1 MKKLLFLWFI
11 PLLCFPF
18 LLSAQTGDFTISI
31 NNQSFTPSSA
41 SKAAV
46 VKQRKV
52 AIDPALEGTYQYY
65 LVQFYNLPDA
75 AYKAQLKSDGVE
87 LLYYIPNNAYI
98 TSVPAQSSLSVL
110 NTDKVRAIVPYTD
123 QFKISPELKS
133 QLQGKTPESNVQ
145 VKVTC
150 FNLARSR
157 DYKTLLAK
165 QFNAQALSYTEEAF
179 LVECSVKDLNKLAAL
194 TFVEYIDVYHEVVLE
209 GDWEGWQINSSA
221 RENYINSGL
230 TTPLINGS
238 GVTLWNREGGSIE
251 PINIDV
257 QGRVFLS
264 PNSELSGHK
273 NNTTECMGNAGNK
286 NPMEKM
292 FAWGCDVLLD
302 DASGNRNSFYSTRGM
317 RYANSSWG
325 SGWAG
330 SYNGEARDEDNFTY
344 TNPLYARVFSAGNSG
359 GDAGQYAPYTGVTGG
374 YANITGAMKT
384 GKNMFTVGA
393 VDRNDNLLGFSSRG
407 PIYDGRVKPELVIHG
422 EGGTSYAAPRMAG
435 VLALLNQAY
444 KINNGVEP
452 PSQLLKAVL
461 INTADDVAAPG
472 LDYQTGY
479 GKANVRRAY
488 NTIKD
493 KRIITGSVANG
504 ATNTHTIN
512 VPANTYQV
520 RVSIVWADYAAAV
533 NASKS
538 LVNNLN
544 MSVTTNSGSDINP
557 WVLNPAA
564 AQITAQATR
573 GIDNL
578 NNMEQVTI
586 DAPAAG
592 SYSIKVNGATVP
604 FGPQTYF
611 VTYEFVQNEIFLAYP
626 MGGESFVPGERQY
639 VRWDYYG
646 TDTAPF
652 ILEYS
657 TNSGTSWTT
666 ISNNIASNRR
676 YYEWTLPNLT
686 QTIAV
691 RVRKGTLSD
700 ATDSPVSLIRI
711 PVPEVSKA
719 CSTSVT
725 LQWAAVAGATGYD
738 IYRLGAKYMEL
749 VGSSATTE
757 YTVAG
762 TNPTSTYY
770 FAVSAKGANG
780 LIGRRSNALLKE
792 AGEFNCGPGTPVI
805 TKVATV
811 YQDCSETSGYKVG
824 LEEGSYTTAKLS
836 ARGVNNNDVSSLK
849 INAGYEIVLYD
860 DDNFQGTS
868 YTFQTN
874 VTCLTSSSF
883 NDRTGSLIVRSIVPN
898 QLPTV
903 SITSPA
909 NNALFNA
916 PANVTITANAADP
929 DGTVA
934 NVAFFNGVTYLGAD
948 FTAPYSF
955 DWNGVAVGTY
965 NITARVTDNKGV
977 VVTSSVVKITVNQVT
992 ALVRATIYQD
1002 CSETSGY
1009 KIGLEEGSY
1018 TTAQLVAKGIL
1029 NNDASSLKITSGYE
1043 VVLYDEDNFQG
1054 TWMVYRADVG
1064 CLTTSNFND
1073 RASSLR
1079 IRPIT
1084 VNVLPTVSITSPA
1097 NNSVHVAPA
1106 NLAIEASA
1114 ADADGLVLKVDF
1126 YNGTT
1131 LLGSDNTVPY
1141 TYAWNNLV
1149 VGTYTIT
1156 ARATDNSGVVVNSSA
1171 VTLVV
1176 NAANQ
1181 LPVITLTAP
1190 ANNASYT
1197 APASVSITATA
1208 SDADGTVSKV
1218 DFYNG
1223 STLIGSDAT
1232 APYAYTWTTVAVGNY
1247 NISAKVTD
1255 NSGAVVT
1262 SSAAAIVVNTP
1273 PVENQPP
1280 VITLTAPAN
1289 NASYTAP
1296 ASISITA
1303 TASDPDGT
1311 VTKVDFYNGST
1322 LISSDVTAPYT
1333 YTWTTVAA
1341 GNYSISAKVTD
1352 NSGAVVTSTT
1362 AAIVVNPAPV
1372 NQPPVIT
1379 LTAPL
1384 NNAAFNAPASVTI
1397 TANASDADG
1406 TVSKVDF
1413 YNGSTLIGSDA
1424 TAPYAYTWSTIAAGN
1439 YTISAKVTDNSGAVV
1454 TSSTAAIVVNTVTV
1468 NPCTNLST
1476 YVENGNYQAG
1486 SKVKNVNNQYEC
1498 KPWPYSGWCNGAAW
1512 AYAPGTGAYWTDAWT
1527 LVGSCNAARA
1537 SNQATTN
1544 DILLSNAPNPFVNQT
1559 TIEVTIEEAG
1569 EVRVEVYN
1577 KSGQLVKTVS
1587 AGYFNAGTHHFEF
1600 DAAGLPSDLY
1610 IVKCNTANNSIT
1622 RKMVKAE

>member
-1 MKKLLFLWFI
+1 MKKLLLWFI

-31 NNQSFTPSSA
+31 NNQSFTPA
-41 SKAAV
+41 STSKEAM

-52 AIDPALEGTYQYY
+52 AIDPALEGAYQYY
-65 LVQFYNLPDA
+65 LVQFYELPDA
-75 AYKAQLKSDGVE
+75 AYKAQLKSAGVE

-133 QLQGKTPESNVQ
+133 LLEGKALESEVQ

-165 QFNAQALSYTEEAF
+165 QFNAEALSYTEEAF
-179 LVECSVKDLNKLAAL
+179 LVNCTIKDLSKLSAL

-238 GVTLWNREGGSIE
+238 GVTLWNREGGTIE

-264 PNSELSGHK
+264 PNSGLSGHK

-286 NPMEKM
+286 NPLEKM

-444 KINNGVEP
+444 KLNNGVEP

-493 KRIITGSVANG
+493 KRILTGSVANG

-544 MSVTTNSGSDINP
+544 MTVTTNNGSVVNP

-573 GIDNL
+573 GVDNL

-592 SYSIKVNGATVP
+592 SYTIRVNGATVP

-666 ISNNIASNRR
+666 ISNSIASNRR
-676 YYEWTLPNLT
+676 YYEWSLPNIT
-686 QTIAV
+686 QTIQV

-711 PVPEVSKA
+711 PVPEVAKA

-725 LQWAAVAGATGYD
+725 LQWPAVTGATGYD
-738 IYRLGAKYMEL
+738 IYRLGTKYMEL

-762 TNPTSTYY
+762 TNSSSTYY

-849 INAGYEIVLYD
+849 INAGYEIVVYD

-868 YTFQTN
+868 YTFRSN

-903 SITSPA
+903 SITSPS
-909 NNALFNA
+909 NNATFNA
-916 PANVTITANAADP
+916 PANLTITANAADP

-934 NVAFFNGVTYLGAD
+934 NVAFFNGAAYLGAD

-955 DWNGVAVGTY
+955 DWNGVAAGTY

-992 ALVRATIYQD
+992 AIVRATIYQD
-1002 CSETSGY
+1002 CSETTGY

-1018 TTAQLVAKGIL
+1018 TTAQLAAKGIL

-1054 TWMVYRADVG
+1054 TWMVYRSDVG
-1064 CLTTSNFND
+1064 CLTTTSFND

-1079 IRPIT
+1079 VRPIT

-1106 NLAIEASA
+1106 NLAIQANAADADGLVLKVDFYNGSVLLGSDNSTPYTYAWNNLAVGTYAITARVTDNSGVVVTSSVVNVTVNDVPVMRGTVYQHCGGSAGYVVELEQGDYTTAQLAAKGILNNDISSLTVTSGYEIVLYDQDNFQGTWQVYRADAACLTSTGFNDLTSSLKIRPVTVNVLPTVSISSPANNAIFTTPANLSLTASA

-1131 LLGSDNTVPY
+1131 LLGSDNSAPY
-1141 TYAWNNLV
+1141 TYAWNNV
-1149 VGTYTIT
+1149 AVGSYSIT
-1156 ARATDNSGVVVNSSA
+1156 ARVTDNSYVTVTSSA
-1171 VTLVV
+1171 VTVVV
-1176 NAANQ
+1176 NTPVVVNQ
-1181 LPVITLTAP
+1181 PPSITLTAP
-1190 ANNASYT
+1190 ANNQTYN
-1197 APASVSITATA
+1197 APASVTITAAA

-1218 DFYNG
+1218 EFYSG
-1223 STLIGSDAT
+1223 SLLLGSDAT
-1232 APYAYTWTTVAVGNY
+1232 APYSFTWTN
-1247 NISAKVTD
+1247 
-1255 NSGAVVT
+1255 
-1262 SSAAAIVVNTP
+1262 
-1273 PVENQPP
+1273 
-1280 VITLTAPAN
+1280 
-1289 NASYTAP
+1289 
-1296 ASISITA
+1296 
-1303 TASDPDGT
+1303 
-1311 VTKVDFYNGST
+1311 
-1322 LISSDVTAPYT
+1322 
-1333 YTWTTVAA
+1333 VAA

-1352 NSGAVVTSTT
+1352 NNNTSVTSAV
-1362 AAIVVNPAPV
+1362 AAIVVNSVAV
-1372 NQPPVIT
+1372 NGCSNI
-1379 LTAPL
+1379 
-1384 NNAAFNAPASVTI
+1384 AS
-1397 TANASDADG
+1397 
-1406 TVSKVDF
+1406 
-1413 YNGSTLIGSDA
+1413 
-1424 TAPYAYTWSTIAAGN
+1424 
-1439 YTISAKVTDNSGAVV
+1439 
-1454 TSSTAAIVVNTVTV
+1454 
-1468 NPCTNLST
+1468 
-1476 YVENGNYQAG
+1476 YVENGNYVEG
-1486 SKVKNVNNQYEC
+1486 SKVKNANNQYMC

-1512 AYAPGTGAYWTDAWT
+1512 AYAPGTGAYWSDAWT
-1527 LVGSCNAARA
+1527 LVGSCTAARA
-1537 SNQATTN
+1537 SNQSATN
-1544 DILLSNAPNPFVNQT
+1544 DALLTNAPNPFVNST

-1569 EVRVEVYN
+1569 ELSVEVFN
-1577 KSGQLVKTVS
+1577 KSGQLVKTIS
-1587 AGYFNAGTHHFEF
+1587 GGFFNAGTHRFEF

-1610 IVKCNTANNSIT
+1610 IVKCNTMNNSIT

>member
-1 MKKLLFLWFI
+1 MKKLLLLWFI
-11 PLLCFPF
+11 SLLCFPF
-18 LLSAQTGDFTISI
+18 LVFAQTGDFNISI
-31 NNQSFTPSSA
+31 NNQSFTPSENKKSVINQRRIAVDA
-41 SKAAV
+41 SVHGA
-46 VKQRKV
+46 
-52 AIDPALEGTYQYY
+52 YQYY
-65 LVQFYNLPDA
+65 LVQFYELPDA
-75 AYKAQLKSDGVE
+75 AYKAQLKSSGVD

-98 TSVPAQSSLSVL
+98 TSVLSSSSLSVL
-110 NTDKVRAIVPYTD
+110 NTDKVRAIVAYNA
-123 QFKISPELKS
+123 QFKISPELAL
-133 QLQGKTPESNVQ
+133 QLQGKGPKEE
-145 VKVTC
+145 VKVKVSC
-150 FNLARSR
+150 FNLAQSR
-157 DYKTLLAK
+157 DYATLLAK
-165 QFNAQALSYTEEAF
+165 QFNVEAIPHTQEAF
-179 LVECSVKDLNKLAAL
+179 LVECSVSELSRLSALN
-194 TFVEYIDVYHEVVLE
+194 FVEYIDVYHEIVLE

-230 TTPLINGS
+230 TSPLINGS
-238 GVTLWNREGGSIE
+238 GVTLWNREGGTIE

-286 NPMEKM
+286 NPLEKM

-302 DASGNRNSFYSTRGM
+302 DASGNRNSFYSARAM

-359 GDAGQYAPYTGVTGG
+359 GDAGQYAPYSGVGGG

-444 KINNGVEP
+444 KVNNANAEP

-504 ATNTHTIN
+504 ATNTHSIT
-512 VPANTYQV
+512 VPANTHQV
-520 RVSIVWADYAAAV
+520 RVSIVWTDYAAAV

-544 MSVTTNSGSDINP
+544 MTVTTNAGAVINP
-557 WVLNPAA
+557 WVLNPEPS
-564 AQITAQATR
+564 QITSQATR
-573 GIDNL
+573 GVDNL

-592 SYSIKVNGATVP
+592 SYTIRVNGATVP

-626 MGGESFVPGERQY
+626 MGGESFVPGEKQY

-646 TDTAPF
+646 NDTAPF

-657 TNSGTSWTT
+657 GNNGTSWTAVST
-666 ISNNIASNRR
+666 NIASNRR
-676 YYEWTLPNLT
+676 YFEWTLPNIT
-686 QTIAV
+686 QTISV
-691 RVRKGTLSD
+691 RVRKGNLSD

-711 PVPEVSKA
+711 PVPEVAKA

-725 LQWAAVAGATGYD
+725 LQWAAVTGATGYD
-738 IYRLGAKYMEL
+738 IYKLGTKYMEL

-757 YTVAG
+757 YTVAN
-762 TNPTSTYY
+762 TNSSSSYY

-792 AGEFNCGPGTPVI
+792 AGEYNCGPGTPVI

-824 LEEGSYTTAKLS
+824 LEVGSYTTAKLS

-868 YTFQTN
+868 YTFQSN

-909 NNALFNA
+909 ANAVFNA
-916 PANVTITANAADP
+916 PANLTITANAADP
-929 DGTVA
+929 GGQVA
-934 NVAFFNGVTYLGAD
+934 NVAFFNGATLLGAD
-948 FTAPYSF
+948 YTAPYTY
-955 DWNGVAVGTY
+955 DWSNLPAGTY
-965 NITARVTDNKGV
+965 TITARVTDNSGV
-977 VVTSSVVKITVNQVT
+977 VVTSSAVTIKVNQVT
-992 ALVRATIYQD
+992 AVNRVTVYQD

-1018 TTAQLVAKGIL
+1018 TTSQLAAKGIL
-1029 NNDASSLKITSGYE
+1029 NNDASSLKISSGYE

-1054 TWMVYRADVG
+1054 TWMVYRSDVA
-1064 CLTTSNFND
+1064 CLTSSSFND
-1073 RASSLR
+1073 VASSLR
-1079 IRPIT
+1079 IRPVT
-1084 VNVLPTVSITSPA
+1084 VNVLPTVNISSPS
-1097 NNSVHVAPA
+1097 NNASFTAPA
-1106 NLAIEASA
+1106 NLAITATA

-1126 YNGTT
+1126 YNGTL
-1131 LLGSDNTVPY
+1131 LLGSDNSAPY
-1141 TYAWNNLV
+1141 AYAWNNLA
-1149 VGTYTIT
+1149 VGNYSIT
-1156 ARATDNSGVVVNSSA
+1156 AKVTDNSGVVVTSSA
-1171 VTLVV
+1171 VNVTV
-1176 NAANQ
+1176 NA
-1181 LPVITLTAP
+1181 LPVFRGTVYQHCNGGQGYVIQLEQGDYTTAQLVAKGILNNDISSLNVSSGYEIVLYDQDNFQGNWQVFRADAACLTATDFNDMASSLKIRP
-1190 ANNASYT
+1190 VTVNVLPTVSISSPSNNAT
-1197 APASVSITATA
+1197 
-1208 SDADGTVSKV
+1208 
-1218 DFYNG
+1218 YN
-1223 STLIGSDAT
+1223 
-1232 APYAYTWTTVAVGNY
+1232 
-1247 NISAKVTD
+1247 
-1255 NSGAVVT
+1255 
-1262 SSAAAIVVNTP
+1262 
-1273 PVENQPP
+1273 
-1280 VITLTAPAN
+1280 
-1289 NASYTAP
+1289 AP
-1296 ASISITA
+1296 ASI
-1303 TASDPDGT
+1303 
-1311 VTKVDFYNGST
+1311 
-1322 LISSDVTAPYT
+1322 
-1333 YTWTTVAA
+1333 
-1341 GNYSISAKVTD
+1341 
-1352 NSGAVVTSTT
+1352 
-1362 AAIVVNPAPV
+1362 
-1372 NQPPVIT
+1372 
-1379 LTAPL
+1379 
-1384 NNAAFNAPASVTI
+1384 TI

-1406 TVSKVDF
+1406 SVSKVDF
-1413 YNGSTLIGSDA
+1413 YSGSLLIASDVSS
-1424 TAPYAYTWSTIAAGN
+1424 PYSFTWTNVAAGS
-1439 YTISAKVTDNSGAVV
+1439 YTISAKVTDNNNATV
-1454 TSSTAAIVVNTVTV
+1454 TSSIAIIAVNTVTV
-1468 NPCTNLST
+1468 NACSGIAQ
-1476 YVENGNYQAG
+1476 YVENGNYTPG
-1486 SKVKNVNNQYEC
+1486 SKVKSANNQYEC

-1512 AYAPGTGAYWTDAWT
+1512 AYEPGVGAYWSDAWT
-1527 LVGSCNAARA
+1527 LVGSCAAARA
-1537 SNQATTN
+1537 SNQSAAN
-1544 DILLSNAPNPFVNQT
+1544 DVVLTNAPNPFIHQT
-1559 TIEVTIEEAG
+1559 TIEVILEEAG

-1577 KSGQLVKTVS
+1577 KSGQLVKTISEGYLS
-1587 AGYFNAGTHHFEF
+1587 AGRYQFEF

-1610 IVKCNTANNSIT
+1610 IVKCHTVNNSIT